1 MRLEDMV
8 VVEQGVDTMEQSMQ
22 QLEPIIQVVA
32 EVEAPLTQLTP
43 QVQLVV
49 QESL

>member
-1 MRLEDMV
+1 
-8 VVEQGVDTMEQSMQ
+8 MQ

-32 EVEAPLTQLTP
+32 EVEGPSMELTP